1 MSYWSVNKMRHVLSY
16 LFRGINI
23 ITNLKFYSK
32 EHVFQDPRQMRRHSG
47 VNRWI
52 SIIGTFWN
60 KIFRI

>member
-32 EHVFQDPRQMRRHSG
+32 ALQYYSESLSIFEAASFSLHSQ
-47 VNRWI
+47 VI
-52 SIIGTFWN
+52 LL
-60 KIFRI
+60 